1 MNNKAI
7 TKMAAILL
15 VFVLVIVVGVAVAI
29 GSNVQPP
36 QSNPVNVIINDEAFT
51 GNISV
56 SNQLDWGAVSAGNSY
71 TKNFTV
77 VNPSNLQAY
86 NLILLTSEPTG
97 TTQAW
102 SLNNTQLPAMST
114 ASATLT
120 LTLSTT
126 PSLGTYSW
134 KLLATN
140 STAPTAT
147 PTPNPSATPEPN
159 TLSFTVDGDDGV
171 NSITI
176 QVNNAAPFTVTSS
189 QLPKTYSYTTGTNLK
204 FTADLNLDYEFNGW
218 QYDDGSLPITTLTL
232 TRPASSGNFTVTAT
246 TQYMTPE

>member
-7 TKMAAILL
+7 TKMATILL
-15 VFVLVIVVGVAVAI
+15 VLVLVIVVGVAVAI

-56 SNQLDWGAVSAGNSY
+56 SNQLDWGAVSSGNSY

-140 STAPTAT
+140 STNLPT
-147 PTPNPSATPEPN
+147 PTPTGTTIPSYMLTLNIDGEGISKVNVTLGSEKFVLTPGDVLPR
-159 TLSFTVDGDDGV
+159 TYSFKSGTT
-171 NSITI
+171 ITI
-176 QVNNAAPFTVTSS
+176 ETTAAEGYTFNTYLLGDGTIKSS
-189 QLPKTYSYTTGTNLK
+189 NPATWTAHK
-204 FTADLNLDYEFNGW
+204 ADLDVTPNLLIG
-218 QYDDGSLPITTLTL
+218 
-232 TRPASSGNFTVTAT
+232 
-246 TQYMTPE
+246 

>member
-29 GSNVQPP
+29 GSNVQPT
-36 QSNPVNVIINDEAFT
+36 SNNLLDVYIDDTKFV
-51 GNISV
+51 GNITAT
-56 SNQLDWGAVSAGNSY
+56 NQLDWGAVSAGNSY

-77 VNPSNLQAY
+77 FNPTQQTYTL
-86 NLILLTSEPTG
+86 LLLTGEPSG

-140 STAPTAT
+140 STNLPT
-147 PTPNPSATPEPN
+147 PTPTGTTIPSYMLTLNIDGEGISKVNVTLGSEKFVLTPGDVLPR
-159 TLSFTVDGDDGV
+159 TYSFKSGTT
-171 NSITI
+171 ITI
-176 QVNNAAPFTVTSS
+176 ETTAAEGYTFNTYLLGDGTIKSS
-189 QLPKTYSYTTGTNLK
+189 NPATWTAHK
-204 FTADLNLDYEFNGW
+204 ADLDVTPNLLIG
-218 QYDDGSLPITTLTL
+218 
-232 TRPASSGNFTVTAT
+232 
-246 TQYMTPE
+246 